1 MAKRTPA
8 RRPAPAPAKRPAPA
22 PAPAK
27 RRPAPKRR
35 PAAPQRGTNI
45 SATAISAEGR
55 NIAADNVGFINQNLP
70 TTANTFTGLQQGQID
85 AQAARLDN
93 QYTQDAR
100 AQVNQS
106 FTGADQLGNMGM
118 RTADMGDAAGQQIS
132 SLAPLAQQQAGF
144 AADNIYGLAPQV
156 TQIGDAAAANVN
168 ALAPQVVGIGD
179 ATAANINALA
189 PQVTQIGD
197 EYMGQIGG
205 LGGMLAD
212 QARQGF
218 ATSGPTSIEQSLY
231 DQGQA
236 DLALGRSLSAGEL
249 RDATQSARQG
259 MAARG
264 MATGMGALSAEILNR
279 DRFANQR
286 LNQRRA
292 FAAEANNLRERNVMD
307 RRTAAGDM
315 ATASGNLFDTA
326 GRLGMT
332 GREMTGRMFDAAG
345 RVGIAGREAAG
356 QLYDTGGR
364 LGMTGREIS
373 GRLFDAG
380 GRMNVLGTQTAGDL
394 MATGNQAAMQGRQV
408 GGNLL
413 EGAGR
418 LRQSGA
424 TTLANLDPYSRA
436 MQAGINIG
444 QFSGTAAGNM
454 LGGQVNNMIDLSGNA
469 ASFNTNRMDSIFNQN
484 QNNRAAGAAANA
496 AKPQWWET
504 GIGAVRSLFG

>member
-1 MAKRTPA
+1 
-8 RRPAPAPAKRPAPA
+8 
-22 PAPAK
+22 
-27 RRPAPKRR
+27 
-35 PAAPQRGTNI
+35 
-45 SATAISAEGR
+45 
-55 NIAADNVGFINQNLP
+55 
-70 TTANTFTGLQQGQID
+70 
-85 AQAARLDN
+85 
-93 QYTQDAR
+93 
-100 AQVNQS
+100 
-106 FTGADQLGNMGM
+106 
-118 RTADMGDAAGQQIS
+118 
-132 SLAPLAQQQAGF
+132 
-144 AADNIYGLAPQV
+144 
-156 TQIGDAAAANVN
+156 
-168 ALAPQVVGIGD
+168 
-179 ATAANINALA
+179 
-189 PQVTQIGD
+189 
-197 EYMGQIGG
+197 
-205 LGGMLAD
+205 MLAD

-264 MATGMGALSAEILNR
+264 MATGMGALGAELLNR

-286 LNQRRA
+286 QQQRRA

-373 GRLFDAG
+373 GRLYDAG

-496 AKPQWWET
+496 AKPAWWET

>member
-1 MAKRTPA
+1 MRRQAVVRRPPA
-8 RRPAPAPAKRPAPA
+8 RRRPQG
-22 PAPAK
+22 
-27 RRPAPKRR
+27 
-35 PAAPQRGTNI
+35 PQRGTNI
-45 SATAISAEGR
+45 SAPQIAAEGR
-55 NIAADNVGFINQNLP
+55 NLAAENVGFINQNLP
-70 TTANTFTGLQQGQID
+70 ATANNFSNIQQGQID

-118 RTADMGDAAGQQIS
+118 RTAEMGDAAGQQIS

-144 AADNIYGLAPQV
+144 AAGNIY
-156 TQIGDAAAANVN
+156 
-168 ALAPQVVGIGD
+168 
-179 ATAANINALA
+179 
-189 PQVTQIGD
+189 
-197 EYMGQIGG
+197 G
-205 LGGMLAD
+205 LGGMLANEA
-212 QARQGF
+212 QQGF
-218 ATSGPTSIEQSLY
+218 ANAGPTSIEQSLY
-231 DQGQA
+231 NQGQA
-236 DLALGRSLSAGEL
+236 DLALGRSLSAEET

-264 MATGMGALSAEILNR
+264 MATGMGALGAELLNR

-286 LNQRRA
+286 LNQRRS
-292 FAAEANNLRERNVMD
+292 FATEANNLRENNVMA
-307 RRTAAGDM
+307 RRAAAGNM
-315 ATASGNLFDTA
+315 ATASGNLFD
-326 GRLGMT
+326 
-332 GREMTGRMFDAAG
+332 
-345 RVGIAGREAAG
+345 
-356 QLYDTGGR
+356 
-364 LGMTGREIS
+364 
-373 GRLFDAG
+373 AG
-380 GRMNVLGTQTAGDL
+380 GRINVLGTQTAGDL

-436 MQAGINIG
+436 MQTGINIG

>member
-1 MAKRTPA
+1 MRRQAVVRRPPA
-8 RRPAPAPAKRPAPA
+8 RRRPQG
-22 PAPAK
+22 
-27 RRPAPKRR
+27 
-35 PAAPQRGTNI
+35 PQRGTNI
-45 SATAISAEGR
+45 SAPQIAAEGR
-55 NIAADNVGFINQNLP
+55 NLAAENVGFINQNLP
-70 TTANTFTGLQQGQID
+70 ATANNFSNIQQGQID

-118 RTADMGDAAGQQIS
+118 RTAEMGDAAGQQIS

-144 AADNIYGLAPQV
+144 AAGNIY
-156 TQIGDAAAANVN
+156 
-168 ALAPQVVGIGD
+168 
-179 ATAANINALA
+179 
-189 PQVTQIGD
+189 
-197 EYMGQIGG
+197 G
-205 LGGMLAD
+205 LGGMLANEA
-212 QARQGF
+212 QQGF
-218 ATSGPTSIEQSLY
+218 ANAGPTSIEQSLY
-231 DQGQA
+231 NQGQA
-236 DLALGRSLSAGEL
+236 DLALGRSLSAEET

-264 MATGMGALSAEILNR
+264 MATGMGALGAELLNR

-286 LNQRRA
+286 LNQRRS
-292 FAAEANNLRERNVMD
+292 FATEANNLRENNVMA
-307 RRTAAGDM
+307 RRAAAGNM
-315 ATASGNLFDTA
+315 ATASGNLFD
-326 GRLGMT
+326 
-332 GREMTGRMFDAAG
+332 
-345 RVGIAGREAAG
+345 
-356 QLYDTGGR
+356 
-364 LGMTGREIS
+364 
-373 GRLFDAG
+373 AG
-380 GRMNVLGTQTAGDL
+380 GRINVLGTQTAGDL